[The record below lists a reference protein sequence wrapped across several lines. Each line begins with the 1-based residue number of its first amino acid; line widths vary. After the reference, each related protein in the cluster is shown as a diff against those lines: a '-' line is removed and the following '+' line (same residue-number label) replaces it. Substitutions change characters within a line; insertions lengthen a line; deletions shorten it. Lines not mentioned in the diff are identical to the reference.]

1 MYYSIP
7 EITLLYAAST
17 ILFSIGIHRIL
28 LPGNLYGRDQ
38 PQDFG
43 TGFCPPSWQL
53 PEKYV
58 EYHGFCCCCDGVSQ
72 SSISKTFSFLF
83 QKGFLQ
89 TKINLTFE
97 K

>member
-53 PEKYV
+53 LEKYV
-58 EYHGFCCCCDGVSQ
+58 EHHGFCCGSYGVSFNLPFENDTPKFQ
-72 SSISKTFSFLF
+72 RNCLF
-83 QKGFLQ
+83 TEMDWIF
-89 TKINLTFE
+89 
-97 K
+97 

>member
-1 MYYSIP
+1 MLAFPYFNITNKLSLIPTTVCLLCSVYYSIP

-17 ILFSIGIHRIL
+17 ILFSIGIHGIL

-58 EYHGFCCCCDGVSQ
+58 EHHGFRSCSHWVR
-72 SSISKTFSFLF
+72 I
-83 QKGFLQ
+83 
-89 TKINLTFE
+89 
-97 K
+97 